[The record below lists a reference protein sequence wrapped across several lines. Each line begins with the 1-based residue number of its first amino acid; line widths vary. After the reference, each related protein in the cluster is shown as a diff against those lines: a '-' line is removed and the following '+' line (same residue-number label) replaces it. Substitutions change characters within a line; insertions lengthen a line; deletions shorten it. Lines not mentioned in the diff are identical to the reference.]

1 MYKSEPVRRGMVS
14 TWLGR
19 VAGLGWVLAIA
30 LSAATAH
37 AQGDAALRLEAI
49 DVQPLPGQQVE
60 LKLKLS
66 GTAPQPMSF
75 TIENPARISLD
86 LPNTTLGL
94 SSRRQEANIGPLT
107 SILTA
112 EANGRTRVVLNL
124 NQMVPYDT
132 RVEGDSVYVRIG
144 QAPGGAA
151 APAFAAQP
159 APSNRGGAAAPAAPA
174 AAADRAIRNIDF
186 RRGANGAGQ
195 IVVDLSDPRTTVDVR
210 QEGGR
215 IVVDFQN
222 TTLPQEL
229 MRRLDVTDFATP
241 VFTVD
246 ALRASR
252 DARLVVTAAAEYDQ
266 LAYQSDN
273 VFTLELKPPVQKQ
286 ASATP
291 GVYDEKREYS
301 GERLTLNFQ
310 DLETRAV
317 LQLIADFSGL
327 NIVVSDTVMG
337 SVTLRL
343 QNVPWDQAL
352 DIVMTTKGLDMRRNG
367 NVIIVAP
374 AEEISAREQKALEAV
389 KALQTL
395 EPLRSEF
402 IQVNYA
408 KASELAELLKG
419 AGGKSLL
426 SERGGV
432 AIDARTN
439 TLLVSDTPTSLANI
453 RRLVTTLDIP
463 VRQVTIETRVVIVND
478 DYSRQLGVRFGS
490 NVIKNRN
497 NGNGLL
503 SMTGNGTG
511 SDTIVNS
518 GITNINTNGSP
529 FPVTLPPINQRYNVN
544 LPVANPAGSVALA
557 ILDSDYLVDLEL
569 TALQAEGE
577 GRVVSTPRIVATN
590 QREARILQGTEIPYQ
605 ESASSGATTTQF
617 KEAVLSLTVTPQIT
631 PDDRI
636 IMDLRITKDSVGTEV
651 STSTGGKVPS
661 IDKRELVTQ
670 VVVNDGETVVLGG
683 VYETELR
690 HTVNKVPVLGDI
702 PGLGYL
708 FRNKSKVDN
717 NAELLIFVTPK
728 ILRDG
733 ARVN

>member
-1 MYKSEPVRRGMVS
+1 
-14 TWLGR
+14 
-19 VAGLGWVLAIA
+19 
-30 LSAATAH
+30 
-37 AQGDAALRLEAI
+37 
-49 DVQPLPGQQVE
+49 
-60 LKLKLS
+60 
-66 GTAPQPMSF
+66 
-75 TIENPARISLD
+75 
-86 LPNTTLGL
+86 
-94 SSRRQEANIGPLT
+94 
-107 SILTA
+107 
-112 EANGRTRVVLNL
+112 
-124 NQMVPYDT
+124 
-132 RVEGDSVYVRIG
+132 
-144 QAPGGAA
+144 
-151 APAFAAQP
+151 
-159 APSNRGGAAAPAAPA
+159 
-174 AAADRAIRNIDF
+174 
-186 RRGANGAGQ
+186 
-195 IVVDLSDPRTTVDVR
+195 
-210 QEGGR
+210 
-215 IVVDFQN
+215 
-222 TTLPQEL
+222 
-229 MRRLDVTDFATP
+229 
-241 VFTVD
+241 
-246 ALRASR
+246 
-252 DARLVVTAAAEYDQ
+252 
-266 LAYQSDN
+266 
-273 VFTLELKPPVQKQ
+273 
-286 ASATP
+286 
-291 GVYDEKREYS
+291 
-301 GERLTLNFQ
+301 
-310 DLETRAV
+310 
-317 LQLIADFSGL
+317 
-327 NIVVSDTVMG
+327 
-337 SVTLRL
+337 
-343 QNVPWDQAL
+343 
-352 DIVMTTKGLDMRRNG
+352 MRRNG

-419 AGGKSLL
+419 AGAKSLL
-426 SERGGV
+426 SDRGGV